1 MMLKY
6 IALSLSLICLLS
18 SLFLGEMVISLLF
31 LAGFMTLLY
40 AVIRDVWGS
49 LRRKRQMYFI
59 YY

>member
-31 LAGFMTLLY
+31 LAGFVALLY
-40 AVIRDVWGS
+40 AVIRDVWGA
-49 LRRKRQMYFI
+49 LRRKRQVYFI